1 VRVPDDAVIGYDLAR
16 DRLNH
21 HVTESGIVV
30 IAGNRSQIEIT
41 GLVV

>member
-1 VRVPDDAVIGYDLAR
+1 VPDDAIIGYDLER

-30 IAGNRSQIEIT
+30 IAGNRTPVEIT
-41 GLVV
+41 SLVV